1 MLKQIAVSELTPGM
15 MVTRVVEQSGPVK
28 IRKVGFIRSP
38 DMIKGLK
45 EMGVTLVEVNL
56 DESLNVE
63 FEAETLDSSEVV
75 GNKTEAVSTKTA
87 TQRLVASSKQIA
99 DVDRQLSQQF
109 HRSLFLPAVDQM
121 PSKWT
126 LYGKP
131 YALLVAYV
139 VVGLLI
145 GSVSTYT
152 IQSLSTSSQ
161 VIVSEP
167 QKQGAAFD
175 SSPSM
180 EVASEQINSDNASS
194 RIENSPTEAENIT
207 DEGVVA
213 DTDSKAIIA
222 AQRTDDLNNAN
233 VLPQQEPSTE
243 NKVNSAVVEE
253 ESVNEQS
260 LVNGVLLE
268 EGQQLLG
275 YQGTDDAISESSNN
289 NASQNSSEQSNNT
302 NIVDSGQSVDEDA
315 IINSELFRRIQR
327 VAEDV
332 DSQPTEPVPELLRV
346 TDLNELPRIDQLSPA
361 ILTQMPAMSFSA
373 HMYASN
379 PQDRWVRVN
388 STRLGEGDTIANKVL
403 LKRIESEKVVL
414 EYKGTEFTMNALSD
428 W

>member
-1 MLKQIAVSELTPGM
+1 MLKKLAVSELSPGM

-63 FEAETLDSSEVV
+63 FEAETLDSNEVL

-87 TQRLVASSKQIA
+87 TQRLVASNKQIA

-131 YALLVAYV
+131 YALLFAYV
-139 VVGLLI
+139 VVGILI
-145 GSVSTYT
+145 GSVSAYT
-152 IQSLSTSSQ
+152 IKSLSTSSQ
-161 VIVSEP
+161 AIVAKP
-167 QKQGAAFD
+167 QIDDASLVSSLSGEGADRQLNTDETVNEKATKPTETESTTEKSLVSDDRNESTIASQNTED
-175 SSPSM
+175 SSNVNVIPLQSTPT
-180 EVASEQINSDNASS
+180 ASEENNVSD
-194 RIENSPTEAENIT
+194 IESN
-207 DEGVVA
+207 
-213 DTDSKAIIA
+213 
-222 AQRTDDLNNAN
+222 
-233 VLPQQEPSTE
+233 
-243 NKVNSAVVEE
+243 
-253 ESVNEQS
+253 NEQR
-260 LVNGVLLE
+260 LVNGVQLE

-275 YQGTDDAISESSNN
+275 YQGSSEESNN
-289 NASQNSSEQSNNT
+289 NSTSQNSDTQNNDT
-302 NIVDSGQSVDEDA
+302 NIVDNGQSVDEDA

-332 DSQPTEPVPELLRV
+332 DNQPTEPVPELLKV

-361 ILTQMPAMSFSA
+361 LLTQMPAMSFSA

-388 STRLGEGDTIANKVL
+388 SARLGEGDTIANKVL

>member
-87 TQRLVASSKQIA
+87 TQRLVASNKQIA

-161 VIVSEP
+161 LIVYEP
-167 QKQGAAFD
+167 QKLGAAFD

-194 RIENSPTEAENIT
+194 RIEDNPTGGENIT

-222 AQRTDDLNNAN
+222 AQLTDDLNNAN
-233 VLPQQEPSTE
+233 VLPQQEPLTE
-243 NKVNSAVVEE
+243 NKVNSATVA

-289 NASQNSSEQSNNT
+289 NASQNSSAQSNNT
-302 NIVDSGQSVDEDA
+302 NIVDSGQSIDEEA

-332 DSQPTEPVPELLRV
+332 DNQPTEPAPELLRV